1 VLSRLLASFVVVLC
15 WTAQAQQPTDPPAIS
30 PPVSAQLPAAPESRA
45 EALADKASLPLTLP
59 EALALAEKNS
69 PRLHAAN
76 ARTARAAAGIHT
88 AKAYTNPQVEY
99 FGGHQDSRDPT
110 VPGLAG
116 AIQHYAAYQTMEIP
130 GERKARKRVAT
141 LGQTSSEFSLANER
155 LVVVA
160 DVKRAFYDVLR
171 RKQEITHAQEN
182 LSLVEDLRRRVE
194 VEVRVGEKGR
204 LELTR
209 AEAEL
214 ARARFM
220 VRSAQIGLADSIA
233 VLRVAIAAPAD
244 MNLNPQGTLDPE
256 TRLEPLPQLREA
268 ILRTHPA
275 MQQARTDVQ
284 GAEAGL
290 QYQRSLRTPRP
301 VFYGEYERY
310 PDVFYWRAGVT
321 IPIPL
326 WDRRRGPIQEAAA
339 SVRESTASL
348 DQRQL
353 EMISALE
360 RAYEQ
365 YQLADQQVTSLQAGS
380 LREAESA
387 VDAAQAAYHFG
398 ERGIVEVLDA
408 QRVLQSVRA
417 DLLDAQ
423 YARQSALTDLEELG
437 AVTPGGRP

>member
-1 VLSRLLASFVVVLC
+1 MLASLVLILAVPL
-15 WTAQAQQPTDPPAIS
+15 TAQSVAAPAS
-30 PPVSAQLPAAPESRA
+30 GKQVSAANPST
-45 EALADKASLPLTLP
+45 PLTLE

-69 PRLHAAN
+69 PRLNAAD
-76 ARTARAAAGIHT
+76 ARAARATAGIQT
-88 AKAYTNPQVEY
+88 AKAYTNPQLEF
-99 FGGHQDSRDPT
+99 FGGHQVSRDPT
-110 VPGLAG
+110 VPGLDG
-116 AIQHYAAYQTMEIP
+116 AIEHYAAYQTMEIP
-130 GERKARKRVAT
+130 GERRARKRVAE
-141 LGQTSSEFSLANER
+141 LVQDSSQLSLASER
-155 LVVVA
+155 LAVEA
-160 DVKRAFYDVLR
+160 NVKHAFYDVLR
-171 RKQEITHAQEN
+171 RKQEIMQAQEN

-220 VRSAQIGLADSIA
+220 VRSAQIHLADATA
-233 VLRVAIAAPAD
+233 VLRVTIAAPAD
-244 MNLNPQGTLDPE
+244 MNLDPE
-256 TRLEPLPQLREA
+256 GNLEPMVQLRPLPQLREE

-284 GAEAGL
+284 GAEA
-290 QYQRSLRTPRP
+290 SLRYQQSLRAPRP
-301 VFYGEYERY
+301 AFYGEYERY
-310 PDVFYWRAGVT
+310 PDVSYWRAGVT
-321 IPIPL
+321 IPLPL
-326 WDRRRGPIQEAAA
+326 WDKRRGQIQEATAT
-339 SVRESTASL
+339 VRESGAFR

-380 LREAESA
+380 LHEAESA
-387 VDAAQAAYHFG
+387 VDAAQSAYHFG

-408 QRVLQSVRA
+408 QRVLQSVRG

-423 YARQSALTDLEELG
+423 YARQSALIDLEELG
-437 AVTPGGRP
+437 AVAPGGRP

>member
-1 VLSRLLASFVVVLC
+1 V
-15 WTAQAQQPTDPPAIS
+15 
-30 PPVSAQLPAAPESRA
+30 
-45 EALADKASLPLTLP
+45 PLTLT
-59 EALALAEKNS
+59 EALALAEKSS

-76 ARTARAAAGIHT
+76 ARTARATAGIQT
-88 AKAYTNPQVEY
+88 AKAYTNPQIEY
-99 FGGHQDSRDPT
+99 FGGRQESRDPT
-110 VPGLAG
+110 VPGLDG
-116 AIQHYAAYQTMEIP
+116 AIQHYSAYQTMEIP
-130 GERKARKRVAT
+130 GERRTRKRVAE
-141 LGQTSSEFSLANER
+141 LGQTSSAFSQANER
-155 LVVVA
+155 LAVVA
-160 DVKRAFYDVLR
+160 DVKHAFYDVLR

-220 VRSAQIGLADSIA
+220 VRSAQIRLADSIA
-233 VLRVAIAAPAD
+233 VLRVVIAAPAD
-244 MNLNPQGTLDPE
+244 MNLDPQGTLEPE
-256 TRLEPLPQLREA
+256 TQLQPLPQLREEV
-268 ILRTHPA
+268 LRSHPA

-290 QYQRSLRTPRP
+290 QYQRSLRVPRP

-310 PDVFYWRAGVT
+310 PDVSYWRAGVT

-326 WDRRRGPIQEAAA
+326 WDRRRGQIQEAAA
-339 SVRESTASL
+339 SVRETSASR

-423 YARQSALTDLEELG
+423 YARQSALINLEQLG